1 MSKKL
6 TFFLIAVLVVGLLPM
21 AAATAQ
27 DDETV
32 TTAVIPPALVSPF
45 HVAVQD
51 GAVEKAE
58 ELGWN
63 IITQSPE
70 RETDFEAQV
79 AIVEQ
84 VVQQGVDILGV
95 NPINADAMI
104 AGVRVANEAGIP
116 VTMHNMI
123 TPIAEGDVVEYIGYD
138 QWGGAS
144 NLAAYTCGLL
154 AGKQGVD
161 VAEATGKV
169 FILTGIPGFHANR
182 RTGGFKY
189 GLEQNCPNV
198 EVVGEQTA
206 EWEREKALQLAT
218 TALQQNPDIDVF
230 FGNSDEMAIGA
241 ALAAQQLG
249 LTVGE
254 DIFSVGIDGNDVTL
268 DLIREGTV
276 TATLGV
282 YPKRMGETVIVQ
294 QNKILNGENVPYILL
309 TPSTVVDLENL
320 DAYIAGDTWTDPV
333 EGQPEVDNGEPTVP
347 EGDMGG
353 EAEATIYEGATTAV
367 IPPALVSPFHVA
379 VQDGAVEKA
388 GEYGWEIITQ
398 SPERE
403 TDFEAQVAIVEQVV
417 QQGVDILGV
426 NPINADAM
434 IAGVRVANEAGIPVT
449 MHNMITPIAEGDV
462 VEYIGYDQ
470 WGGASNLAA
479 YTCGLLAG
487 KQGVDV
493 AEATGKVFI
502 LTGIPGF
509 HANRRT
515 GGFKYGLEQ
524 NCPNVEVVG
533 EQTAEW
539 EREKALQLA
548 TTALQQNPDIDVF
561 FGNSDEMAI
570 GAALAAQQLG
580 LTVGEDIFSVGID
593 GNDVTLDLIRE
604 GTVTATLGVYPKR
617 MGETVIVQQNK
628 ILNGENVPY
637 ILLTPSTVVD
647 LENLDAYIAGD
658 TWTDPVEG
666 QPEIDNGEP
675 TVPEM

>member
-1 MSKKL
+1 MA
-6 TFFLIAVLVVGLLPM
+6 TRRFFVFTLIVLALSFGGAV
-21 AAATAQ
+21 TAQ
-27 DDETV
+27 DDTPTV
-32 TTAVIPPALVSPF
+32 AVVPPALVSPF

-51 GAVEKAE
+51 GAVEQARAF
-58 ELGWN
+58 GWE

-84 VVQQGVDILGV
+84 LIQQGIDALSV

-104 AGVRVANEAGIP
+104 AGVRAANEAGIP
-116 VTMHNMI
+116 VLMHNMI
-123 TPIAEGDVVEYIGYD
+123 TPVAEGEVVEYIGYD
-138 QWGGAS
+138 QWGGAA
-144 NLAAYTCGLL
+144 NLAAYVCQLL
-154 AGKQGVD
+154 ADRQGVD
-161 VAEATGKV
+161 VSEATGNV

-198 EVVGEQTA
+198 TVVGEQTA
-206 EWEREKALQLAT
+206 EWEREKALQVAT

-230 FGNSDEMAIGA
+230 YGNSDEMAIGA
-241 ALAAQQLG
+241 ALAAEQLG
-249 LTVGE
+249 LIPNE
-254 DIFSVGIDGNDVTL
+254 DIFAVGIDGNDVTL

-282 YPKRMGETVIVQ
+282 YPKRMGQVVIEQ
-294 QNKILNGENVPYILL
+294 MAKMFAGEEIPYVLL
-309 TPSTVVDLENL
+309 TPSTVVDAENL
-320 DAYIAGDTWTDPV
+320 DAYIAGETWTDPV
-333 EGQPEVDNGEPTVP
+333 EGAPEFDNGLPTVP
-347 EGDMGG
+347 EADATEDA
-353 EAEATIYEGATTAV
+353 EAGATIYEGATVAV
-367 IPPALVSPFHVA
+367 VPPALVSPFHVA
-379 VQDGAVEKA
+379 VQDGAVEQA
-388 GEYGWEIITQ
+388 RAFGWEIITQ

-403 TDFEAQVAIVEQVV
+403 TDFEAQVAIVEQLI
-417 QQGVDILGV
+417 QQGIDALSV

-434 IAGVRVANEAGIPVT
+434 IAGVRAANEAGIPVL
-449 MHNMITPIAEGDV
+449 MHNMITPVAEGEV

-470 WGGASNLAA
+470 WGGAANLAA
-479 YTCGLLAG
+479 YVCQLLADR
-487 KQGVDV
+487 QGVDV
-493 AEATGKVFI
+493 SEATGNVFI

-524 NCPNVEVVG
+524 NCPNVTVVG

-539 EREKALQLA
+539 EREKALQVA

-561 FGNSDEMAI
+561 YGNSDEMAI
-570 GAALAAQQLG
+570 GAALAAEQLG
-580 LTVGEDIFSVGID
+580 LIPNEDIFAVGID

-617 MGETVIVQQNK
+617 MGQVVIEQMNK
-628 ILNGENVPY
+628 LLNGEEIPY

-647 LENLDAYIAGD
+647 AENLDAYIAGE

-666 QPEIDNGEP
+666 APEFDNGQP
-675 TVPEM
+675 TVAD